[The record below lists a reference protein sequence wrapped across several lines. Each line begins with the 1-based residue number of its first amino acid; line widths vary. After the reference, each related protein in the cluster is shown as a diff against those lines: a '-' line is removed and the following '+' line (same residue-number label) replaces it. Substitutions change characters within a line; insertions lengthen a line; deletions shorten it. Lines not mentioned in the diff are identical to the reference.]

1 MWKESSSTRD
11 LMMEYEQLRFRN
23 RQLLNDR
30 IAEVRERLPRIAD
43 IDNTIRDLSI
53 DAALAHEEPA
63 DQTQLSAQIHALI
76 TEKYRILEQ
85 AGYPADYL
93 SAIYT
98 CEACKDTGYVG
109 FEPCTC
115 LKQRLIERQY
125 ISSNLGPNLTQENFS
140 AFRSDYYSNQP
151 DGIHELTPRA
161 NIENIYQSL
170 QQFITGMDSYFQG
183 SPAKKG
189 NILFQGGTGVGKTFL
204 SKCVAK
210 ELLELGYTVLYLP
223 AGTLFEQIS
232 DAVMN
237 KQQIPNSQELYQTIQ
252 QCDVL
257 MIDDLGTEFT
267 NQFTASYLYSLIN
280 NRLLQRKSTVISTNL
295 SLTELRQH
303 YSERIFSRICDS
315 YMIYAIY
322 GEDIRFL
329 RRKNWQSE
337 SGF

>member
-1 MWKESSSTRD
+1 MWKESSYAKD
-11 LMMEYEQLRFRN
+11 LKMEYEQLRFRN
-23 RQLLNDR
+23 RQLLNER
-30 IAEVRERLPRIAD
+30 IAEVHQQLPRIAE
-43 IDNTIRDLSI
+43 IDDEIRDLSI
-53 DAALAHEEPA
+53 DAALAHEEPVV
-63 DQTQLSAQIHALI
+63 QSQLSSHIHALI
-76 TEKYRILEQ
+76 DEKYRILSQ
-85 AGYPADYL
+85 AGYPDDYL

-98 CEACKDTGYVG
+98 CPICKDTGYVG
-109 FEPCTC
+109 QEPCTC
-115 LKQRLIERQY
+115 LKQRLIKRQY
-125 ISSNLGPNLTQENFS
+125 LNSNLGPNLAQENFDT
-140 AFRSDYYSNQP
+140 FCSDYYSNEP

-170 QQFITGMDSYFQG
+170 HQFIAGINAYFQG
-183 SPAKKG
+183 DASKKG

-223 AGTLFEQIS
+223 AGALFEQIS

-237 KQQIPNSQELYQTIQ
+237 KQQFPNSQELYQTIQ
-252 QCDVL
+252 QCDIL

-267 NQFTASYLYSLIN
+267 NQFTASSFYTLVN

-315 YMIYAIY
+315 YMIYTIY
-322 GEDIRFL
+322 GEDIRFI
-329 RRKNWQSE
+329 RRRNWQTE
-337 SGF
+337 S